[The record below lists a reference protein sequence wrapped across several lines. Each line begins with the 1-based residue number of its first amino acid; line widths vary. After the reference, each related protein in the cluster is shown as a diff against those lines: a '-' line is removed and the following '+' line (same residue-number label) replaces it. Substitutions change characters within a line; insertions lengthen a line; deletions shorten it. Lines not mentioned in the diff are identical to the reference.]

1 MYENNYNYD
10 YVQAEEVK
18 NGSSPDNNNNKNN
31 KNKKPVGRIVAG
43 LLAVVILGG
52 ASGYAGSYLQSK
64 QSTDTVSVSTEE
76 TQTAKTSD
84 SSSDTKPAETSA
96 AATTT
101 DNSSDTKAVSS
112 LLTSS
117 SKGDTALTTEEIFS
131 KVSPSVVCVQ
141 SEFDSESGTGTG
153 IILSS
158 DGYIITNAHVVETS
172 ETETTYSGNNGNG
185 YFDPYSFFFGNGSGW
200 NSGNEQKTVVKQAN
214 KVTVVLSDENETEYE
229 ATIVGTDTVSDLAVL
244 KIDAQNLTAAEF
256 GSSDDLQI
264 GESSYA
270 IGYPMGLGLSM
281 SEGIISGLNREIS
294 VELTSGGSAT
304 MILIQTD
311 TAINPG
317 NSGGPLINEYG
328 QVVGITSSKLAVTS
342 VEGMGFAIPITD
354 AMPLINDLMN
364 QGYVEHHTPQFGITG
379 SNITAAVKRYYGL
392 PVDSGVLVVSVE
404 DGSGAA
410 QAGIS
415 EGDVIIAA
423 DGKEITSMDD
433 LTEAKNGKEV
443 GDQVVL
449 TLARNDGNEEVT
461 VTLTEAQTEETKQQQ
476 ENTES

>member
-10 YVQAEEVK
+10 YVSAEEIK
-18 NGSSPDNNNNKNN
+18 DNNSPENKNP
-31 KNKKPVGRIVAG
+31 KDKKPFGKIIAA

-52 ASGYAGSYLQSK
+52 ASGYAGAYLQNK
-64 QSTDTVSVSTEE
+64 QNEDSVSVSADTQAEKTSNSSDDTASVTEA
-76 TQTAKTSD
+76 TTTASD
-84 SSSDTKPAETSA
+84 SS
-96 AATTT
+96 
-101 DNSSDTKAVSS
+101 NDTKAVSS

-117 SKGDTALTTEEIFS
+117 SKGDTALSTEEIFQ
-131 KVSPSVVCVQ
+131 KVSPSVVCVH

-172 ETETTYSGNNGNG
+172 ETESTYSGNNGYNS
-185 YFDPYSFFFGNGSGW
+185 FDPYSFFFGYGNGWGS
-200 NSGNEQKTVVKQAN
+200 SSEQKTVVKQAN
-214 KVTVVLSDENETEYE
+214 KVTVILSDESETEYE

-244 KIDAQNLTAAEF
+244 KIDAENLSAAEF

-264 GESSYA
+264 GESAYA

-404 DGSGAA
+404 EGSGAES
-410 QAGIS
+410 AGIC

-433 LTEAKNGKEV
+433 LTEVKNGKEV

-449 TLARNDGNEEVT
+449 TLARNNGNEEVT
-461 VTLTEAQTEETKQQQ
+461 VTLTEAKTEETEEQQ
-476 ENTES
+476 TESAS